1 MFDGHGGFAVSEWL
15 KQNLAGLIVEE
26 WPKADF
32 CLEALS
38 QACLRA
44 DYDLIQPPPGFFGAF
59 GERGVGGAKCG
70 STAVIAT
77 LFEQGGKPTLATANV
92 GDARILLVRDGKA
105 VQLSVDHVPDDEAER
120 KRIDRGN
127 PNLRKSLVTFTEG
140 SLSLI
145 HI

>member
-59 GERGVGGAKCG
+59 GERGVG
-70 STAVIAT
+70 
-77 LFEQGGKPTLATANV
+77 
-92 GDARILLVRDGKA
+92 
-105 VQLSVDHVPDDEAER
+105 
-120 KRIDRGN
+120 
-127 PNLRKSLVTFTEG
+127 
-140 SLSLI
+140 LSLI